1 MRPVVI
7 FAGTIE
13 GRTLSEELSGRQIPV
28 AACVATE
35 YGETLLSENEYLT
48 VHAGRMDRERMRA
61 FLEEKDAALVVDATH
76 PYAVEV
82 SKNVSQACKDAGLEY
97 IRLIRESSAVSSEQA
112 VTVASVD
119 EAVEYLKGTEGN
131 ILATTGSK
139 ELAKYTTIPGYE
151 KRVFARVLSTAEV
164 AAACEKLGFA
174 GRNLICMQGPF
185 CEELNTAMLKQFDC
199 KYLVTKE
206 TGKAGGFEEKM
217 RAAAKAGAKVVL
229 VGRPPEQEGY
239 PYDEVVRILEERL
252 GLAGTEKSV
261 ELEAFGTGKSVE
273 PEAFGTGKSAESKA
287 VGTGKSVEPMQSG
300 MESQAVTGQR
310 TVTLIGI
317 GMGTP
322 EGMTVEAAKAIEE
335 ADLLIGAGRMLE
347 AAGNVEKP
355 KYSAYDPVKI
365 ADYIETH
372 PEYARTVILLSGD
385 IGFYSGA
392 RKLYEALDGH
402 GYVINSLCG
411 ISSVVYFCGKLKT
424 PWEDVC
430 LKSTHGRSANLVGAV
445 RTHKKTFT
453 LLSAK
458 DSVAALCREL
468 QEYGLS
474 EVTVHIGERL
484 GYKEEKITAGTPAE
498 LESGS
503 YDGLCVALIENPS
516 ASSKVRSCI
525 DDEEF
530 LRGKAPMTKS
540 EIRSLSVAK
549 LQLPRDA
556 VVYDVGAGTGSV
568 TIEMALQAVDGMVYA
583 IERNEEACVLVEQNK
598 RKFGTPN
605 IEVIC
610 GLAPEAMEGL
620 PAPTHAFIGGSAGNL
635 KEIIQCLLDKNP
647 KIRLVINT
655 VTLETIGE
663 VTDCLKEL
671 PLIEEEIISVSV
683 ARARTLGK
691 YHLMM
696 GQNPIYIITCRGGRE
711 A

>member
-7 FAGTIE
+7 FAGTME
-13 GRTLSEELSGRQIPV
+13 GRTLSEYLSGRQTPV
-28 AACVATE
+28 TACVATE
-35 YGETLLSENEYLT
+35 YGETLLAENEFLT
-48 VHAGRMDRERMRA
+48 VHAGRMDREQMSA
-61 FLEEKDAALVVDATH
+61 FIREKDALLVVDATH

-82 SKNVSQACKDAGLEY
+82 SENVSQACQDAGREY
-97 IRLIRESSAVSSEQA
+97 IRLIRESSPVLAEQA

-139 ELAKYTTIPGYE
+139 ELAKYTAIPGYE
-151 KRVFARVLSTAEV
+151 KRVFARVLSTAQV

-174 GRNLICMQGPF
+174 GKNLICMQGPF

-199 KYLVTKE
+199 RYLVTKE

-217 RAAAKAGAKVVL
+217 RAAKKAGAKVVL
-229 VGRPPEQEGY
+229 VGRPPEQAGFSYE
-239 PYDEVVRILEERL
+239 EVVRILDERL
-252 GLAGTEKSV
+252 GLSAGRNLPEGTTSAGMV
-261 ELEAFGTGKSVE
+261 GNSAAAQEA
-273 PEAFGTGKSAESKA
+273 
-287 VGTGKSVEPMQSG
+287 
-300 MESQAVTGQR
+300 R
-310 TVTLIGI
+310 TVTLVGI
-317 GMGTP
+317 GMGAP
-322 EGMTVEAAKAIEE
+322 EGMTVEAAKVIED

-347 AAGNVEKP
+347 AAGNTDKAV
-355 KYSAYDPVKI
+355 YSAYDPVKI
-365 ADYIETH
+365 ADYITAH
-372 PEYARTVILLSGD
+372 PEYARIAILLSGD

-392 RKLYEALDGH
+392 KKLYDALDGR
-402 GYVINSLCG
+402 GCTIDSICG
-411 ISSVVYFCGKLKT
+411 ISSVVYFCGKLKMA
-424 PWEDVC
+424 WEDVC

-445 RTHKKTFT
+445 RTHQRTFT

-458 DSVAALCREL
+458 DSVSALCREL

-474 EVTVHIGERL
+474 DVTVYIGERL
-484 GYKEEKITAGTPAE
+484 GYKEEKITTGTPSE
-498 LESGS
+498 LENRI
-503 YDGLCVALIENPS
+503 YDGLCVALIENKHTSS
-516 ASSKVRSCI
+516 AVRSCI
-525 DDEEF
+525 DDGEF

-549 LQLPRDA
+549 LQLPKDA

-583 IERNEEACVLVEQNK
+583 IERNEEACGLVEENK

-605 IEVIC
+605 VKVVC

-635 KEIIQCLLDKNP
+635 KEIIQCLLGKNP
-647 KIRLVINT
+647 HIRLVINT
-655 VTLETIGE
+655 VTLETMGE

-671 PLIEEEIISVSV
+671 SLTEEEIISVSV
-683 ARARTLGK
+683 ARAKSLGK

-696 GQNPIYIITCRGGRE
+696 GQNPIYIVTCRGGRE